1 MKGLDEEMK
10 NTSIRN
16 IRKAAFVMAVFFMIM
31 FPAVNTNLKMGQV
44 SSMDNRKLVE
54 FPFGRWREQ
63 P

>member
-1 MKGLDEEMK
+1 MK